1 MIRTIPMKK
10 IKTAIDNPLSE
21 LISDNI
27 YDLLNSNGLIDETSV
42 RDFRMRMNYKQLRAS
57 NVSAGDAIEALKQK
71 YAYLQFE
78 TIRKIVYHVEIP
90 TVKKNTKA

>member
-1 MIRTIPMKK
+1 
-10 IKTAIDNPLSE
+10 
-21 LISDNI
+21 
-27 YDLLNSNGLIDETSV
+27 
-42 RDFRMRMNYKQLRAS
+42 MRMNYKQLRAS

-90 TVKKNTKA
+90 TVKKNTKS